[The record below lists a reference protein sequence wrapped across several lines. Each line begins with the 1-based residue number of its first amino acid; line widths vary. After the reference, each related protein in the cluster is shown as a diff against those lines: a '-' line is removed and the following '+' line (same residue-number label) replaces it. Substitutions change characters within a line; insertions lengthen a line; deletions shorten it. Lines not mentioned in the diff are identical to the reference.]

1 MVLSFAPSELNKD
14 LVKAL
19 IRITELQTYI
29 SKHEEIQGVSPKLE
43 IEYIWAQKLS
53 ILYDYLVPYYLTGI
67 AANKTLENAVL
78 KLRKI
83 IKATD
88 PYALRRERKDLCR
101 PEKLVPLPQKQYEMV
116 PVNPDIGDPLVV
128 GRFRKALNIG
138 KFLVTAIS
146 VNGQRLT
153 SQVVIDTTGDFTEY
167 GILNDGS
174 FELNYEVNDITSGGE
189 EYVEL
194 IINGHNLESTAY
206 INVFSYTQFITDTK
220 QAFKPGEGFDYQLP
234 LIFVL

>member
-1 MVLSFAPSELNKD
+1 MILSFAPSILNID

-43 IEYIWAQKLS
+43 IEYIWAQKLGM
-53 ILYDYLVPYYLTGI
+53 LYDYLVPYYLTGI
-67 AANKTLENAVL
+67 VANTVLENAVL
-78 KLRKI
+78 KLRRI
-83 IKATD
+83 IKATE
-88 PYALRRERKDLCR
+88 PYALKRERKDLCN

-116 PVNPDIGDPLVV
+116 PVSPNPDTPLVV
-128 GRFRKALNIG
+128 GRFRKDLNIG
-138 KFLVTAIS
+138 KFLITAIS
-146 VNGQRLT
+146 QNGQRLT
-153 SQVVIDTTGDFTEY
+153 SQVVIDTSEDFTEY

-174 FELNYEVNDITSGGE
+174 FTLNYKLNEISSGGVD
-189 EYVEL
+189 YMEL
-194 IINGHNLESTAY
+194 VIEGHNLITDAY

-220 QAFKPGEGFDYQLP
+220 QAFKPGEGFNYQLP